1 MFFFDT
7 PDLLIMLIFFVVA
20 LSFIFII
27 TCYVKAPPNMAW
39 ILSGLKKEPR
49 ILVGAGGIKV
59 PFLERIDQLYLGQ
72 LSVDIKTEQSVP
84 TNDYINVR
92 VDAVAKVMVG
102 DTPDDRLKASRNFLN
117 MNPDDIAKTL
127 KDSLEGNMREIIGTL
142 TLEKI
147 NTDRDGFSDQVAKKA
162 VIDMKKLGIDVISCN
177 IQNVTD
183 ENGLIE
189 NLGADN
195 TARIRKN
202 ASIAKAMAERDVAIK
217 QAEAA
222 KEANDAKVAADLEI
236 AKKQNEL
243 AIKKAELKKEADIQ
257 QAIADAAY
265 KIQEQEQ
272 EKSVQEATVN
282 AQIKKAEREAELK
295 RNEVNVKEQELAAS
309 IQKQADAEKYAVEKQ
324 AEAELSR
331 RTREAEAKLI
341 EQQKEAEAIKAKGE
355 ADAAAIRAKGE
366 AEAEAIRMK
375 GEAEASAM
383 DKKAEAMK
391 KYGDAAKAQ
400 MVMEIL
406 PQVVAEIAK
415 PMSAIDNVTIIGGG
429 GKESGISTVSD
440 QVPAILAKTFQS
452 IKATTGVDLAEIMKA
467 ETYDAKVNRHYTID
481 GLENVLQKIQPDESQ
496 SVKPIPPEQDLTVE
510 DKQLLVEIRNALF
523 QNGIVAP
530 NNESAAEKI
539 AENILSKY
547 GMTSENEFWYVN
559 IKSLL
564 TEILLTLNDSPS
576 IEGYINSLLSLS
588 GADPHIK
595 HVIISKIHDAVT
607 SRN

>member
-1 MFFFDT
+1 MDIFD
-7 PDLLIMLIFFVVA
+7 IFQYVVPVV
-20 LSFIFII
+20 IFLVVLFLVISN
-27 TCYVKAPPNMAW
+27 CYVKAPPNVAW

-49 ILVGAGGIKV
+49 ILVGSGGIKV

-84 TNDYINVR
+84 TNDFINVR

-102 DTPDDRLKASRNFLN
+102 DSPEDRLKASRNFLN
-117 MNPDDIAKTL
+117 MSPDNIADTL
-127 KDSLEGNMREIIGTL
+127 RDSLEGNMREIIGTL
-142 TLEKI
+142 SLKDI
-147 NTDRDGFSDQVAKKA
+147 NTDRDSLSDQVMKKA
-162 VIDMKKLGIDVISCN
+162 AADMKKLGIEVISCN

-195 TARIRKN
+195 TARIRKD
-202 ASIAKAMAERDVAIK
+202 ASIAKALADRDVAIE
-217 QAEAA
+217 QAKAS

-282 AQIKKAEREAELK
+282 AQIKRAEREAELK
-295 RNEVNVKEQELAAS
+295 RTEVSIKEQTLAAEV
-309 IQKQADAEKYAVEKQ
+309 QRQADADKYAVEKQ
-324 AEAELSR
+324 AEAALAR
-331 RTREAEAKLI
+331 RTREAEAQLI

-355 ADAAAIRAKGE
+355 AEAAAIRAKGE
-366 AEAEAIRMK
+366 AEAAAIQMK
-375 GEAEASAM
+375 GEAEAAAM

-429 GKESGISTVSD
+429 GKDSGISTVSD

-467 ETYDAKVNRHYTID
+467 DTYDAKVNRHYTID
-481 GLENVLQKIQPDESQ
+481 GLDKAIEKLTPSQ
-496 SVKPIPPEQDLTVE
+496 SMEKDPFSHASIQE
-510 DKQLLVEIRNALF
+510 LLMDICANIKDIH
-523 QNGIVAP
+523 GIVTATTI
-530 NNESAAEKI
+530 EAANKI
-539 AENILSKY
+539 ATLLLSKHGEPPSDDMEYKTINKTLTDVLINLETIEVDDISAISIYPPPFKQHILSKLFY
-547 GMTSENEFWYVN
+547 ILTNNKQENHE
-559 IKSLL
+559 
-564 TEILLTLNDSPS
+564 
-576 IEGYINSLLSLS
+576 
-588 GADPHIK
+588 
-595 HVIISKIHDAVT
+595 
-607 SRN
+607 

>member
-1 MFFFDT
+1 MGIFDT
-7 PDLLIMLIFFVVA
+7 SEFLTMIIFFAVA
-20 LSFIFII
+20 LCVLLVI
-27 TCYVKAPPNMAW
+27 TCYVKAPPSVAY
-39 ILSGLKKEPR
+39 IISGLKSNPR
-49 ILVGAGGIKV
+49 ILVGSGGIKI
-59 PFLERIDQLYLGQ
+59 PFIERIDKLYLGQ

-84 TNDYINVR
+84 TNDFINVR

-102 DTPDDRLKASRNFLN
+102 DSAEDRLKASRNFLN
-117 MNPDDIAKTL
+117 LNPEGIALSL

-142 TLEKI
+142 SLKDI
-147 NTDRDGFSDQVAKKA
+147 NTDRDSFSDQVMAKA
-162 VIDMKKLGIDVISCN
+162 AADMKKLGIEVISCN

-195 TARIRKN
+195 TARIRKD
-202 ASIAKAMAERDVAIK
+202 ASIAKALADRDVAIA
-217 QAEAA
+217 QAQAA
-222 KEANDAKVAADLEI
+222 KEANDAQVASDLEI

-243 AIKKAELKKEADIQ
+243 AIRKAELKKEADIQ

-282 AQIKKAEREAELK
+282 AQIKRAEREAELK
-295 RNEVNVKEQELAAS
+295 KTEVSIKENQLAAEV
-309 IQKQADAEKYAVEKQ
+309 QKQADADKYAVEKQ
-324 AEAELSR
+324 AEAALAR

-341 EQQKEAEAIKAKGE
+341 EQQKDAEAIKAKGE
-355 ADAAAIRAKGE
+355 AEAAAIRAKGE
-366 AEAEAIRMK
+366 AEAAAIRMK
-375 GEAEASAM
+375 GEAEAAAM

-429 GKESGISTVSD
+429 GKDSGISTVSD

-467 ETYDAKVNRHYTID
+467 ETYDAKINRHYTID
-481 GLENVLQKIQPDESQ
+481 GLDKVVSKLTPSQ
-496 SVKPIPPEQDLTVE
+496 SLKE
-510 DKQLLVEIRNALF
+510 DPFPHSSNQELLMDICSAIKD
-523 QNGIVAP
+523 QGIVTATTTK
-530 NNESAAEKI
+530 AAYKI
-539 AENILSKY
+539 ATDLLFMHGEPQSDNPNYGVMVNTLTAILLNLEEDVNVDDIVALSGYLPEIKHNILSKLY
-547 GMTSENEFWYVN
+547 YVLTTNFKQENR
-559 IKSLL
+559 
-564 TEILLTLNDSPS
+564 D
-576 IEGYINSLLSLS
+576 
-588 GADPHIK
+588 
-595 HVIISKIHDAVT
+595 
-607 SRN
+607 